1 MLRFLLWEEG
11 PAKDQAS
18 PKGQARVGAG
28 SVNLRK
34 NKTINRPARGLEGAI
49 QWRRGKDVAG
59 LNWAKMKPQ
68 VEALNARSAQEK
80 CINLTAIEPCEFA
93 PDDLGAS
100 PAPGP
105 RGAHGR
111 DTFL

>member
-18 PKGQARVGAG
+18 PKGHARVGAG

-80 CINLTAIEPCEFA
+80 
-93 PDDLGAS
+93 
-100 PAPGP
+100 
-105 RGAHGR
+105 
-111 DTFL
+111 